1 MFPELELWQWGVG
14 LAVAVLVGLAKTG
27 IPGVGI
33 LAVPLVPF
41 VFPGRLSV
49 GALLPL
55 LVFADV
61 FAVAYYHA
69 HAQWAHL
76 RRLAPWLVFGMV
88 GGTVFLWT
96 LGRRP
101 GKDWMNPVIGVVVLG
116 MLAAYLLRNKLGD
129 RWTPRHPAGVAAS
142 GFLAGFTTLVSN
154 AAGPVPTLYMAAFGL
169 DKRQFMGTGA
179 WLFLVLNLSKVP
191 VYVALTAAMPERP
204 MMTGQT
210 LAFNLIVIPGIVVG
224 ALVGRRVFER
234 IPERWFADAVLVLA
248 AVAAVRLLFV

>member
-1 MFPELELWQWGVG
+1 MLPELEPWQWGAG
-14 LAVAVLVGLAKTG
+14 IAVALMVGLAKTG

-33 LAVPLVPF
+33 LVVPLMPL

-55 LVFADV
+55 LVFADF

-69 HAQWAHL
+69 HAQWGHV
-76 RRLAPWLVFGMV
+76 RKLAPGLAIGMF

-96 LGRRP
+96 LGQRSGR
-101 GKDWMNPVIGVVVLG
+101 DWMNPIIGALVLG
-116 MLAAYLLRNKLGD
+116 MLGVYLLRNRLGD
-129 RWTPRHPAGVAAS
+129 RWTPRHPAGVATS

-154 AAGPVPTLYMAAFGL
+154 AAGPVMTIYMAAFGL

-191 VYVALTAAMPERP
+191 VYLALTAAMPDRP
-204 MMTGQT
+204 MMTIQT
-210 LAFNLIVIPGIVVG
+210 FAFNVAMIPAIVVG
-224 ALVGRRVFER
+224 ALAGKRVFER
-234 IPERWFADAVLVLA
+234 IPERWFADAVLLLA
-248 AVAAVRLLFV
+248 AVAAVRLLFA